1 MCLYIGANA
10 AALGLPLVGNSPLVP
25 GGLNLGGVV
34 NAAATVNACI
44 YSKLTG
50 ALIGL
55 GVQADASEFP
65 KCSVPVDAAC

>member
-1 MCLYIGANA
+1 M
-10 AALGLPLVGNSPLVP
+10 
-25 GGLNLGGVV
+25 GGVV